1 MQLSYE
7 CSVTFD
13 CPLCFTLL
21 HIVHLESDVKNIK
34 NATNYLSTKTTT
46 KGSYAHPFFTYVIT
60 YKKQR

>member
-46 KGSYAHPFFTYVIT
+46 
-60 YKKQR
+60 